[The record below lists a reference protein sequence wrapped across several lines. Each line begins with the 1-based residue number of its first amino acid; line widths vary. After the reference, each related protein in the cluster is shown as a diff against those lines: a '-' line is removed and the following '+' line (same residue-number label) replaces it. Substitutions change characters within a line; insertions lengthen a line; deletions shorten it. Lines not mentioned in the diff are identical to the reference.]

1 MNAGKHPG
9 LMRAV
14 LPRLTGLI
22 ALLSSIVVAIAA
34 AGAPARAADAV
45 DLHVIGQALDPSR
58 CHATS
63 AAVVARLPARCFT
76 AIATVP
82 EPAGNTYFTPPM
94 MIDRF
99 VVPPLDPDA
108 HWIVHLD
115 TIIDHGT
122 LDVLSPTGETRAQVP
137 IGMEIPVAKRA
148 VHTYD
153 DRVPLPASVRAGD
166 TIVLSFQ
173 ASRAHVLTF
182 ELRTARSL
190 RALDDIDAATY
201 YGPLTFLNGM
211 LLAMALFNILLYAL
225 LRKRY
230 YLLYSLSMLAMIAFE
245 TIQSGVAWTLVW
257 PGLSVRDDAPA
268 YVAYVVYFALVT
280 AFARSFLALPEV
292 SRIADRVL
300 LAALGVLALDALLYV
315 GFPGLLAAHGL
326 WSFVDP
332 FSVTLMLGALLGAGI
347 VAWKQNALSARY
359 YVIGFGGAAVG
370 LLLGEA
376 ADYGL
381 ITLGVWHDLCSELG
395 VAWEAIFLA
404 FALAERIRV
413 AEREAARLS
422 EYAYRDQLT
431 GVSNRRSFDE
441 ALENEWRRSARSGSP
456 LSLVMI
462 DIDHFKVYNDRFG
475 HQQGD
480 WALRSVAL
488 EIARAA
494 RRPGDFAA
502 RYGGEEFALVLS
514 DTSADGA
521 FLAAQTIRRSI
532 RALGIAFD
540 EKSLTVS
547 VGCATLVPT
556 EDSSSAELIAAADA
570 ALYAAKGAG
579 RDRTVAA
586 TTS

>member
-1 MNAGKHPG
+1 
-9 LMRAV
+9 V
-14 LPRLTGLI
+14 LL
-22 ALLSSIVVAIAA
+22 AILVFILVGGGAA
-34 AGAPARAADAV
+34 PVRAADAV
-45 DLHVIGQALDPSR
+45 DFRAIPGVLDPAR
-58 CHATS
+58 CQAAS
-63 AAVVARLPARCFT
+63 AAAVARLPERCFV
-76 AIATVP
+76 AVDDVP
-82 EPAGNTYFTPPM
+82 EPAGNTYITPPRM
-94 MIDRF
+94 TFRF
-99 VVPPLDPDA
+99 VVPPLDGHS
-108 HWIVHLD
+108 HWILHLD
-115 TIIDHGT
+115 SIIDRGM
-122 LDVLSPTGETRAQVP
+122 LDDISPSGETRSQTP
-137 IGMEIPVAKRA
+137 IGMEIPVAQRA

-166 TIVLSFQ
+166 TLVLTFQ
-173 ASRAHVLTF
+173 ASRVRLVTF
-182 ELRTARSL
+182 ELRTTRSL
-190 RALDDIDAATY
+190 RALDDADAATY

-268 YVAYVVYFALVT
+268 YVVYVVYFALVT

-292 SRIADRVL
+292 SVLADRVL
-300 LAALGVLALDALLYV
+300 LVALGVLALDALLYV

-326 WSFVDP
+326 WPFVDP

-347 VAWKQNALSARY
+347 VAWKKNALSARY
-359 YVIGFGGAAVG
+359 YVIGFGGAALG

-413 AEREAARLS
+413 AEREAARLTD
-422 EYAYRDQLT
+422 YAYRDQLT

-441 ALENEWRRSARSGSP
+441 TLENEWRRSARSGNP
-456 LSLVMI
+456 LSLLMF

-480 WALRSVAL
+480 WALRAVAL

-514 DTSADGA
+514 ETSADGA

-540 EKSLTVS
+540 DTSLTVS

-556 EDSSSAELIAAADA
+556 EESSAAELIAAADA
-570 ALYAAKGAG
+570 ALYEAKGAG